1 MSLTPH
7 GPGFSFL
14 DSFEIIEPRK
24 RGRGRKWLDPAAPF
38 FADHFPGN
46 PLMPGVLLIECAAQ
60 AAGVLWRPSGGAF
73 LAAVSQFRFRK
84 PVLPGSNVGNR
95 GNPGKGDGRL
105 RRIRRRL
112 ARRPD
117 GGDSRQADAEPRA
130 IFYTNCLS
138 KASNRRL
145 SESCTSNDSGNGRHK
160 KVLLY
165 RSKLK
170 MSSS

>member
-24 RGRGRKWLDPAAPF
+24 RGRGRKWLDPGAPF

-84 PVLPGSNVGNR
+84 PVLPGQILDIEVTLEKEMGAFAQFDAVLRVG
-95 GNPGKGDGRL
+95 PTVVTQGKL
-105 RRIRRRL
+105 TL
-112 ARRPD
+112 
-117 GGDSRQADAEPRA
+117 SRS
-130 IFYTNCLS
+130 LS
-138 KASNRRL
+138 S
-145 SESCTSNDSGNGRHK
+145 
-160 KVLLY
+160 VV
-165 RSKLK
+165 
-170 MSSS
+170 